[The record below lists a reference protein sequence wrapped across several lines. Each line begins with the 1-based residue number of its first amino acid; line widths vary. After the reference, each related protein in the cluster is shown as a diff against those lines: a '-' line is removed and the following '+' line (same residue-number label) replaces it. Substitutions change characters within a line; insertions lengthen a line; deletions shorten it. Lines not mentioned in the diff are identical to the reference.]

1 MSTATIA
8 NLNRQAVAEL
18 LRLTRPVR
26 PRESKPLAANV
37 VICPRIVTLV
47 VIRGSAGGRLRKGL
61 VPWNFWRALQ
71 TLQGR
76 LLAGLVVTWLVIVA
90 LLLGVAWGIGQTLV
104 RDANQVHLGYQAEML
119 GRGLQDRLHQRFT
132 ALSHLAGQLA
142 DESGEDVAAL
152 LRQNRSLLAHFEDI
166 MVSDAEGRV
175 VADLPEVPGR
185 VGLETAHTEY
195 FQMLRHSPWPYVSR
209 PFVGRASGEPL
220 VLMLVPRFTA
230 EGEFAG
236 MVGGML
242 NLAHGQFFGSIAS
255 LSFEHQGHVAIFT
268 AEGEPLFVPGDLASA
283 VDALTR
289 LDPPDFQLALD
300 GWQGE
305 TRHELQ
311 GDTMLVAYRQVW
323 DADWVVAMMM
333 PRRSVLAPLQ
343 AFLQQLWWTWL
354 MAALLLLALTRWWV
368 GRQLSPLHRLE
379 EQIGEVGAGRRQRL
393 VLSTDL
399 QELRQVSAT
408 FNRLERERSEALHRL
423 RDREAFLNAV
433 LGSTPTGM
441 FVATLEGE
449 ITYLN
454 PALVAMLGLAPDTTT
469 AAVLERIHE
478 DDREGALDLWQ
489 HALTQRDDFLRQLR
503 MHDARGELLW
513 VEVHASPVGGGEAP
527 LGIVGV
533 VKDITERR
541 HEEALRRWEAEHDPL
556 TGLLNRRG
564 FERRLDEALADFTK
578 TGAPSALILFDLD
591 HFKSV
596 NDNGGHALGDELL
609 RRVAQVVAWEV
620 RRSDHL
626 ARQGGD
632 EFGLLLPSCTLSQAR
647 TIAET
652 VRKVVSQ
659 VSVSH
664 EGHEYFVT
672 ASIGLT
678 VFQEGDD
685 AIETVLARADAA
697 SYASKRQGRNGVVVH
712 AEEA

>member
-1 MSTATIA
+1 M
-8 NLNRQAVAEL
+8 
-18 LRLTRPVR
+18 
-26 PRESKPLAANV
+26 
-37 VICPRIVTLV
+37 
-47 VIRGSAGGRLRKGL
+47 RKGL
-61 VPWNFWRALQ
+61 VKWGFWRPLH

-76 LLAGLVVTWLVIVA
+76 LLAGLVVTWLVIIA
-90 LLLGVAWGIGQTLV
+90 LLLAVAWGMGQTLA
-104 RDANQVHLGYQAEML
+104 RDANHAHLGYQAEML
-119 GRGLQDRLHQRFT
+119 SRGLQDRLDQRFA
-132 ALSHLAGQLA
+132 ALKHLAGQLG
-142 DESGEDVAAL
+142 DESGEPAVEQ
-152 LRQNRSLLAHFEDI
+152 LRANRSLLAHFEGV

-175 VADLPEVPGR
+175 VSDLPEVPGR

-220 VLMLVPRFTA
+220 VLMLVPRFTG

-236 MVGGML
+236 VVGGML
-242 NLAHGQFFGSIAS
+242 NLAHGQFFRSIAS

-268 AEGEPLFVPGDLASA
+268 AEGEPLFVPGGLAGA

-311 GDTMLVAYRQVW
+311 GDTLLVAYRQVW
-323 DADWVVAMMM
+323 DADWVVAKMM

-343 AFLQQLWWTWL
+343 AFLKQLWWTWVV
-354 MAALLLLALTRWWV
+354 AALLLLGLTRWWV
-368 GRQLSPLHRLE
+368 GRQLAPLHRLE
-379 EQIGEVGAGRRQRL
+379 GQIGEVSAGKRQRL
-393 VLSTDL
+393 LLSTDL

-408 FNRLERERSEALHRL
+408 FNRLEHERSEALHRL
-423 RDREAFLNAV
+423 REREAFLNAV

-441 FVATLEGE
+441 FVANLEGE

-469 AAVLERIHE
+469 AAVLERVHE

-489 HALTQRDDFLRQLR
+489 HALTQRDDYLRQLR

-513 VEVHASPVGGGEAP
+513 VEVHASSVGDGEAP